1 MNWRRWIVWA
11 AIGVAAVAMITVLIA
26 RGHRWRPRTISI
38 QGAVIRK
45 DSDTRKELPIS
56 DVAVTATDGL
66 MTVRT
71 QSDASGYF
79 NLKFRENV
87 WPGQT
92 VTLSFRH
99 PEYESYDFTLH
110 PGIRS
115 TAQKLF
121 VAELTPIRPQPQP
134 RATKKPSVVSDI
146 RIRYT
151 VNAEGEVNIGSAVRT
166 FQVLNKANVPCN
178 REAPCSPDGLWKA
191 TTGGVTMD
199 AGPDHEYRD
208 VRASCIAGPCPFTRI
223 DSSGYSQG
231 GRVITVT
238 ALDWSDTATFLLEAE
253 VFRAAINSN
262 VRESYPVIF
271 GQTLNFTLP
280 PAAEGVSI
288 EVELDGASMVFPLGP
303 DLYLSWAT
311 CTART
316 NREGEKSTV
325 YRCELKPGYRF
336 KE

>member
-1 MNWRRWIVWA
+1 MNWRKWILWA
-11 AIGVAAVAMITVLIA
+11 CAGLAAVAIITVLVV
-26 RGHRWRPRTISI
+26 RSQRWRPRTISI

-45 DSDTRKELPIS
+45 DADPRRELPIGNA
-56 DVAVTATDGL
+56 VVTATDGL

-92 VTLSFRH
+92 VTLSFRS
-99 PEYESYDFTLH
+99 PDYESYDVTVH

-115 TAQKLF
+115 TTQKLY
-121 VAELTPIRPQPQP
+121 VAALTSTRPDSQQKS
-134 RATKKPSVVSDI
+134 AKKPSIVSNI

-151 VNAEGEVNIGSAVRT
+151 VNSQGDNNIGSAVQP
-166 FQVLNKANVPCN
+166 FQVVNKGNVPCN
-178 REAPCSPDGLWKA
+178 RQAPCSPDGLWKA
-191 TTGGVTMD
+191 TTGSVTMD

-231 GRVITVT
+231 GRVITAT
-238 ALDWSDTATFLLEAE
+238 ALNWSDTATFLLEAE
-253 VFRAAINSN
+253 VFRTAINSN
-262 VRESYPVIF
+262 VRESYPVIY

-280 PAAEGVSI
+280 PTEEGVSI
-288 EVELDGASMVFPLGP
+288 EAELDGTPMVFPLGP
-303 DLYLSWAT
+303 DLFLSWAT
-311 CTART
+311 CSVRT
-316 NREGEKSTV
+316 NREGERSTV
-325 YRCELKPGYRF
+325 YRCELKPGYQF
-336 KE
+336 KD

>member
-1 MNWRRWIVWA
+1 MNWRKWIVWA
-11 AIGVAAVAMITVLIA
+11 GAGIVAGAVITVLIVPS
-26 RGHRWRPRTISI
+26 HRWRPRTITI
-38 QGAVIRK
+38 QGAVVRK
-45 DSDTRKELPIS
+45 DADVRKELPIVG
-56 DVAVTATDGL
+56 VAVIATDGL

-79 NLKFRENV
+79 GLQFRESV

-92 VTLSFRH
+92 VTLSFRS
-99 PEYESYDFTLH
+99 PDYESYDLTLH

-115 TAQKLF
+115 SAQRLYIAK
-121 VAELTPIRPQPQP
+121 LTPIHQEPPPSSSKRM
-134 RATKKPSVVSDI
+134 SVVSNI

-151 VNAEGEVNIGSAVRT
+151 VNSKGDLNIGSAVKT
-166 FQVLNKANVPCN
+166 FQVVNQGNVPCN
-178 REAPCSPDGLWKA
+178 RQVPCSPDGLWKA
-191 TTGGVTMD
+191 NTGSVTMD

-231 GRVITVT
+231 GRVVTAT

-253 VFRAAINSN
+253 VFRTAINSN

-280 PAAEGVSI
+280 PSEEGVSI
-288 EVELDGASMVFPLGP
+288 EADLDGTPMVFPLGP
-303 DLYLSWAT
+303 DLLLSWAT

-316 NREGEKSTV
+316 SREGERSTV

-336 KE
+336 RD